1 VALRG
6 RRAFRVP
13 KVQKTQLARVFG
25 KERTARCYVRSS
37 WYESYGGS
45 QKNWTSPSDMNN
57 NTNNKRELTAGCC
70 QSPQWRLPRRIRHRT
85 ARTVSK
91 GAGGATKGALPSVQ
105 ATALR
110 VEVVRKWRCRLWVI
124 QGAVEARNLMRARRF
139 L

>member
-1 VALRG
+1 MLRS

-13 KVQKTQLARVFG
+13 KSKKLSWLAFLVKNVRRGTTYVAAGTQATEAARRIG
-25 KERTARCYVRSS
+25 PRS
-37 WYESYGGS
+37 G
-45 QKNWTSPSDMNN
+45 MNN
-57 NTNNKRELTAGCC
+57 NNNNKRELTAGCC
-70 QSPQWRLPRRIRHRT
+70 QSPQWHLPRRIRRRT

-91 GAGGATKGALPSVQ
+91 GARGATEGALPSVQ
-105 ATALR
+105 STALR